1 MNLDKVLKE
10 INLDGERIKYVKVS
24 KDYIEDYLKMVNNPV
39 VSQYITLK
47 DRVFTYE
54 DEEKWIQEKL
64 NNKALIFT
72 MLDKNTNEFIG
83 NIELMHLNIKN
94 VELGICI
101 TEDEQNKHYGYEA
114 LKSVIKYAF
123 EKLNLEEVLLSY
135 YSNNL
140 KGKHL
145 YEKLGFEVYQIDKNV
160 GQKNGYKID
169 DIYMK
174 LTRSKYK
181 RLTK

>member
-1 MNLDKVLKE
+1 MNLDKILNE
-10 INLDGERIKYVKVS
+10 LNLDSERIKYVKVS
-24 KDYIEDYLKMVNNPV
+24 KEYIEEYLKMVNNPV

-72 MLDKNTNEFIG
+72 MVDKKTNKFIG

-101 TEDEQNKHYGYEA
+101 TEDD
-114 LKSVIKYAF
+114 VF
-123 EKLNLEEVLLSY
+123 
-135 YSNNL
+135 
-140 KGKHL
+140 
-145 YEKLGFEVYQIDKNV
+145 FF
-160 GQKNGYKID
+160 
-169 DIYMK
+169 
-174 LTRSKYK
+174 
-181 RLTK
+181 